1 MANPMTEAAVQS
13 IELEEVDGKIAELI
27 PLFEDDLAFF
37 EKRAKKVNIANE
49 TAAGAATGRP
59 AWRNT
64 MVIQGGAPIVT
75 GTGDQTSLLRGTG
88 INTAAFAQSPVGFF
102 GVTEYTYL
110 SEIATAGK
118 ERGLVEISTDLVKR
132 SLASFR
138 TGISAQIAGPGV
150 ASGTV
155 FIIPSTATI
164 SSASGSGGSGSAT
177 YSYISG
183 ITNAASVTDQQ
194 VLQFFSSEG
203 GTNRG
208 TATVSFTDPVT
219 QTVWFSTALA
229 SSTTVQLGDYAIIS
243 GASGAQQVGLANIHY
258 WNVNSNGGTVGG
270 LNRASYPGRL
280 STPTINKL
288 GQQITPSDFQRAL
301 ILLGRALGSDAEAM
315 ESMVWYGQ
323 PDQLW
328 TLNAQWYERMITQ
341 NLEGGES
348 VPDIGRKMLSK
359 TFGGR
364 EYQKSYQADPTRVDG
379 LIMNNWV
386 IGMLKEIGLFD
397 FGGGN
402 TVMPVPDVGT
412 ANGTYITD
420 RMFVYDCF
428 LQLCNKA
435 PRSGLYFQNCGVLQA

>member
-1 MANPMTEAAVQS
+1 MPNPMTESAVQS

-88 INTAAFAQSPVGFF
+88 ILTAAFAQAPVGFF

-150 ASGTV
+150 GSGTIA
-155 FIIPSTATI
+155 IIPTTATV
-164 SSASGSGGSGSAT
+164 SSGSGTGAT
-177 YSYISG
+177 TSYISG
-183 ITNAASVTDQQ
+183 ITNAASFTDQQ
-194 VLQFFSSEG
+194 VVTFWSSEG
-203 GTNRG
+203 GTQRG
-208 TATVSFTDPVT
+208 GSTGSATVSYNDAVA
-219 QTVWFSTALA
+219 QTVWFSTNLP
-229 SSTTVQLGDYAIIS
+229 SGTTNGDYVVIS
-243 GASGAQQVGLANIHY
+243 GSSSAQGSGLANIHY
-258 WNVNSNGGTVGG
+258 WNINSNTGTVGG
-270 LNRASYPGRL
+270 LSRANYPGRL

-323 PDQLW
+323 PDQVW
-328 TLNAQWYERMITQ
+328 TLNAQFYERMITQ
-341 NLEGGES
+341 NLEKGS
-348 VPDIGRKMLSK
+348 DAMDIGRKMMSK
-359 TFGGR
+359 TFGMR
-364 EYQKSYQADPTRVDG
+364 EYQVSYQADPSRVDG
-379 LIMNNWV
+379 LVMSNWV
-386 IGMLKEIGLFD
+386 IGMLKEIGLYD

-412 ANGTYITD
+412 TNGTYITD
-420 RMFVYDCF
+420 RMFVYDAF

-435 PRSGLYFQNCGVLQA
+435 PRSGLYFSNCGYLQA